1 MPLGSRVSRRVLLV
15 IAGTML
21 LAGTAA
27 AWRVLHTPR
36 ADYLTAPVRRG
47 DLQVLVQATGKLEA
61 VKSVSVGAQVS
72 GQITAL
78 HVANGDRVEKGQ
90 LIAEID
96 DSNQI
101 NELRIAQAALQVFKA
116 QRAAKVAALKKAT
129 LAYQRQQRLWRNDAS
144 SRKAYEEAEADLAT
158 VRAGIDELDAQ
169 IEQANIKVE
178 KEKVNLSYTRVSAP
192 VAGTVVAVIARE
204 GQTVNAV
211 QSAPII
217 VKLAQLD
224 TMTVKTQISEA
235 DITRI
240 APNQPLFFTIF
251 AEPDHPYHARLRA
264 IEQAPESLNK
274 EEETTR
280 TDSRSNA
287 AVYYNALFDVPNPDN
302 RLRIDMTAQVSL
314 IVHDVKNTLLIPA
327 AALTHSEGK
336 GRYRLQVLVKG
347 RPVTREVSI
356 GLNNFVDAQVLSGL
370 QAGEQVVLAQ
380 DEPPG
385 TGV

>member
-1 MPLGSRVSRRVLLV
+1 MSLGSRVPRRLLFI
-15 IAGTML
+15 IAGTLL
-21 LAGTAA
+21 LAVTAV
-27 AWRVLHTPR
+27 AWLMLRTPH
-36 ADYLTAPVRRG
+36 ANFLTAPVRRG
-47 DLQVLVQATGKLEA
+47 DIQVLVQATGKLEA

-78 HVANGDRVEKGQ
+78 HIANGDRVEKGQ

-96 DSNQI
+96 DSNQL
-101 NELRIAQAALQVFKA
+101 NELRIAQAALRVFKA

-144 SRKAYEEAEADLAT
+144 SRKAYEEAETDLAM

-169 IEQANIKVE
+169 IVQANIKVD
-178 KEKVNLSYTRVSAP
+178 KEKVNLSYTRVTAP

-264 IEQAPESLNK
+264 IEQAPESLNR
-274 EEETTR
+274 EEDTTH
-280 TDSRSNA
+280 TDSTSNA
-287 AVYYNALFDVPNPDN
+287 AVYYNALFDVPNPDH
-302 RLRIDMTAQVSL
+302 RLRINMTAQVSL
-314 IVHDVKNTLLIPA
+314 IVDDVKDTLLIPA

-336 GRYRLQVLVKG
+336 GRYTLQVLVKG
-347 RPVTREVSI
+347 KPVARQVKI

-370 QAGEQVVLAQ
+370 QVGEQVILSQ
-380 DEPPG
+380 DEPLA